1 VLKNFKKTQALFL
14 FLIFIDKINCLTLF
28 KLLSMKKIFC
38 AAIILAAAYTVS
50 AQEVIYKTTNSEVD
64 YSSQVP
70 TSIRANFQASYPM
83 ATTVTWMP
91 MTNDWWYATYKSD
104 NNRIVRVYY
113 NTQPWY
119 MMRGESFK
127 ASLPVL
133 NTYVPDVVITNAIN
147 TYGNNLYSITRRL
160 SNGNDEVYHVTVI
173 KNGVSE
179 ITLMNAQGVVYTD
192 VNKTQSSQH

>member
-1 VLKNFKKTQALFL
+1 
-14 FLIFIDKINCLTLF
+14 
-28 KLLSMKKIFC
+28 MKKIFF
-38 AAIILAAAYTVS
+38 AAVILAAAYTVS
-50 AQEVIYKTTNSEVD
+50 AQEVMTYKANSSEFD
-64 YSSQVP
+64 YTAQVP
-70 TSIRANFQASYPM
+70 TTIRENFQASYPT

-91 MTNDWWYATYKSD
+91 MTNDWWYATYKTD

-160 SNGNDEVYHVTVI
+160 STGSDELYHVTVI

-179 ITLMNAQGVVYTD
+179 VTLMNAQGVVYTD
-192 VNKTQSSQH
+192 MNKGEVTKTTLQ

>member
-1 VLKNFKKTQALFL
+1 MKKTFFAAL
-14 FLIFIDKINCLTLF
+14 
-28 KLLSMKKIFC
+28 
-38 AAIILAAAYTVS
+38 ILAFAYTVS
-50 AQEVIYKTTNSEVD
+50 AQEVVAYKTTINDVD

-70 TSIRANFQASYPM
+70 ATIRSNFQASYPA

-91 MTNDWWYATYKSD
+91 ATNDWWYATYND

-133 NTYVPDVVITNAIN
+133 NTFVPDQVILNAIN
-147 TYGNNLYSITRRL
+147 TYGNNLYSITKRL
-160 SNGNDEVYHVTVI
+160 STGNEELYHVTVI

-179 ITLMNAQGVVYTD
+179 VILMNRQGVVVFTD
-192 VNKTQSSQH
+192 LNKGDVTKTTLHLIVN

>member
-1 VLKNFKKTQALFL
+1 
-14 FLIFIDKINCLTLF
+14 
-28 KLLSMKKIFC
+28 MKKIFC
-38 AAIILAAAYTVS
+38 AAMILAAAYTVS
-50 AQEVIYKTTNSEVD
+50 AQEVVTYKTMNSEVD

-70 TSIRANFQASYPM
+70 VSIRENF
-83 ATTVTWMP
+83 ATHNPTTATVTWMP
-91 MTNDWWYATYKSD
+91 MTSDWWYATYKTD

-133 NTYVPDVVITNAIN
+133 NTFVPDAVITNAIN
-147 TYGNNLYSITRRL
+147 TYGNNLYSITRRV
-160 SNGNDEVYHVTVI
+160 STGTEEMYHVTTI

-179 ITLMNAQGVVYTD
+179 ITLMNSQGVVYT
-192 VNKTQSSQH
+192 NTNQPSQR

>member
-1 VLKNFKKTQALFL
+1 
-14 FLIFIDKINCLTLF
+14 
-28 KLLSMKKIFC
+28 MKKIFC
-38 AAIILAAAYTVS
+38 AAIILAAAYTAT
-50 AQEVIYKTTNSEVD
+50 AQEVVMYKTTTSEFD
-64 YSSQVP
+64 YTSQVP
-70 TSIRANFQASYPM
+70 ATIRANFAANNPNT
-83 ATTVTWMP
+83 ATVTWMP
-91 MTNDWWYATYKSD
+91 MTNDWWYATYKND

-147 TYGNNLYSITRRL
+147 TYGNNLYSITRRV
-160 SNGNDEVYHVTVI
+160 SKGNDEVYHVTVI

-179 ITLMNAQGVVYTD
+179 IALMNNQGVVFTD
-192 VNKTQSSQH
+192 VNQSSQH

>member
-1 VLKNFKKTQALFL
+1 
-14 FLIFIDKINCLTLF
+14 
-28 KLLSMKKIFC
+28 MKKIFF
-38 AAIILAAAYTVS
+38 AAMILGATYTIS
-50 AQEVIYKTTNSEVD
+50 AQEVVVYKTTTDNFD

-70 TSIRANFQASYPM
+70 TTIRTNFQASYPT
-83 ATTVTWMP
+83 ASTVTWMP
-91 MTNDWWYATYKSD
+91 MTNDWWYATYKTD

-133 NTYVPDVVITNAIN
+133 NTFVPELVITNAMN
-147 TYGNNLYSITRRL
+147 TYGNNLYSITKRL
-160 SNGNDEVYHVTVI
+160 STGNEESYHVTII

-179 ITLMNAQGVVYTD
+179 VVVMNGQGVIVYTD
-192 VNKTQSSQH
+192 LNK

>member
-1 VLKNFKKTQALFL
+1 
-14 FLIFIDKINCLTLF
+14 
-28 KLLSMKKIFC
+28 MKKIFC
-38 AAIILAAAYTVS
+38 AAMILAATYTIS
-50 AQEVIYKTTNSEVD
+50 AQEVVVYKATPNDVD

-70 TSIRANFQASYPM
+70 TVIRTNFQANYPTV
-83 ATTVTWMP
+83 TTATWMP
-91 MTNDWWYATYKSD
+91 VTNDWWYATYKE

-133 NTYVPDVVITNAIN
+133 NTFVPDQVILNAIN
-147 TYGNNLYSITRRL
+147 TYGNDLYSITQRL
-160 SNGNDEVYHVTVI
+160 SAGNEESYHVTVI

-179 ITLMNAQGVVYTD
+179 VILMNRQGVVVAYTD
-192 VNKTQSSQH
+192 LNKREDTKATLHLIVN

>member
-1 VLKNFKKTQALFL
+1 
-14 FLIFIDKINCLTLF
+14 
-28 KLLSMKKIFC
+28 MKKIFF
-38 AAIILAAAYTVS
+38 AAMILGATYTIS
-50 AQEVIYKTTNSEVD
+50 AQEVVVYKTTTDNFD

-70 TSIRANFQASYPM
+70 TTIRTNFQASYPT
-83 ATTVTWMP
+83 ASTVTWMP
-91 MTNDWWYATYKSD
+91 MTNDWWYATYKTD

-133 NTYVPDVVITNAIN
+133 NTFVPELVITNAIN
-147 TYGNNLYSITRRL
+147 TYGNNLYSITKRL
-160 SNGNDEVYHVTVI
+160 STGNEESYHVTII

-179 ITLMNAQGVVYTD
+179 VVVMNGQGVIVYTD
-192 VNKTQSSQH
+192 LNK

>member
-1 VLKNFKKTQALFL
+1 
-14 FLIFIDKINCLTLF
+14 
-28 KLLSMKKIFC
+28 MKKIFL
-38 AAIILAAAYTVS
+38 AALILTAAYTMQAQQVPSYKTESDNFDYS
-50 AQEVIYKTTNSEVD
+50 AQ
-64 YSSQVP
+64 VP
-70 TSIRANFQASYPM
+70 ATIRTNFQTSYPTV
-83 ATTVTWMP
+83 TTVTWMP
-91 MTNDWWYATYKSD
+91 MTSDWWYATYKTD

-147 TYGNNLYSITRRL
+147 TYGNSLYSITRRL

-173 KNGVSE
+173 KNGKSE
-179 ITLMNAQGVVYTD
+179 IALMNSQGVVYNDT
-192 VNKTQSSQH
+192 KL

>member
-1 VLKNFKKTQALFL
+1 
-14 FLIFIDKINCLTLF
+14 
-28 KLLSMKKIFC
+28 MKKILC
-38 AAIILAAAYTVS
+38 AAIILAAAFTVS
-50 AQEVIYKTTNSEVD
+50 AQEVVMSKTTNSEFD

-70 TSIRANFQASYPM
+70 VTIKTNFTTSYPA

-91 MTNDWWYATYKSD
+91 MTSDWWYATYKGD

-133 NTYVPDVVITNAIN
+133 NTYVPDAVVANAVN

-160 SNGNDEVYHVTVI
+160 PNGNDEMYHVTVI

-179 ITLMNAQGVVYTD
+179 ITLMNAQGVVYTSI
-192 VNKTQSSQH
+192 K

>member
-1 VLKNFKKTQALFL
+1 
-14 FLIFIDKINCLTLF
+14 
-28 KLLSMKKIFC
+28 MKKILC
-38 AAIILAAAYTVS
+38 AAIILAVAYAVS
-50 AQEVIYKTTNSEVD
+50 AQEVVTYKTTSSEFD
-64 YSSQVP
+64 NSQVP
-70 TSIRANFQASYPM
+70 ATIKTNFEASYPA

-91 MTNDWWYATYKSD
+91 MTTDWWYATYKSD

-147 TYGNNLYSITRRL
+147 TYGNNLYSITRRVP
-160 SNGNDEVYHVTVI
+160 NGNEEVYHVTII

-179 ITLMNAQGVVYTD
+179 IALMNAQGVVYTD
-192 VNKTQSSQH
+192 LK